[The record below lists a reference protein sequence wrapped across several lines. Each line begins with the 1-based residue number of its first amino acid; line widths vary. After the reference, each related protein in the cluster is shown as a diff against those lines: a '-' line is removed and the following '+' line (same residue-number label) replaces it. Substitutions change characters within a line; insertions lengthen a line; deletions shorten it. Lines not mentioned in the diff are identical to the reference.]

1 MGYTQ
6 MDLSLLYNGQIYL
19 LLIVFV
25 MMIAGMV
32 KEHNLFKDIFCFF
45 EQSLKS
51 KKAIVATVSALTGL
65 LPIKGRVTVSAGML
79 DTLAPAKGCCGREK
93 FGPIDYVSTHHY
105 YFWSP
110 LEKTVILPMA
120 AFGLTY
126 AQWFGI
132 IWPLLAVSIA
142 FIIAYLVWGVK
153 ESEVELGDCG
163 TEIKVS
169 RITRYVFP
177 YIAGVVAIIAG
188 INFIWAFG
196 TLTLYYM
203 ICTQTFNFKK
213 LFGYVDWKLVAWVA
227 AIIVAA
233 NYAVQNTEAIK
244 TFLESSG
251 LDIKTT
257 SGFVMLSLAS
267 FAGAFALGSSSRF
280 GALTVLMSSIY
291 GIEYLPWFF
300 AVDFVGYLISPMH
313 KCVAIGMLYFG
324 TKLRYYATILG
335 AWGSLVI
342 IAGGLTLLV

>member
-1 MGYTQ
+1 
-6 MDLSLLYNGQIYL
+6 MDYSLLYNGQIYL

-32 KEHNLFKDIFCFF
+32 KEHGLFKDIFCFF
-45 EQSLKS
+45 EQSLNS
-51 KKAIVATVSALTGL
+51 KKAVVAVVSALTGL

-79 DTLAPAKGCCGREK
+79 ETLAPDKGCCGREK

-126 AQWFGI
+126 AQFMGI
-132 IWPLLAVSIA
+132 IWPLLAVSVA
-142 FIIAYLVWGVK
+142 FILAYLIWGVK
-153 ESEVELGDCG
+153 ESDVELGDCE

-177 YIAGVVAIIAG
+177 YIAGVGAIIAG
-188 INFIWAFG
+188 VNFLWAFG

-203 ICTQTFNFKK
+203 FCTKTFDIKK
-213 LFGYVDWKLVAWVA
+213 LLGYVDWKLIGWVA
-227 AIIVAA
+227 VIIIAA
-233 NYAVQNTEAIK
+233 NFARENTEAIK
-244 TFLESSG
+244 AYLESSG
-251 LDIKTT
+251 LDINTV
-257 SGFVMLSLAS
+257 SGFTLLSLAS

-280 GALTVLMSSIY
+280 GALTVIMASIY
-291 GIEYLPWFF
+291 GLEYLPWFF

-335 AWGSLVI
+335 IWGGLVI
-342 IAGGLTLLV
+342 ATAGLTLL

>member
-1 MGYTQ
+1 MLTI
-6 MDLSLLYNGQIYL
+6 DTLVNGQIYL

-32 KEHNLFKDIFCFF
+32 KENKLFDDLFCFF

-51 KKAIVATVSALTGL
+51 KKAVVAVVSAITGL

-79 DTLAPAKGCCGREK
+79 ESLAPDRGCCGREK

-126 AQWFGI
+126 GQFMGI

-142 FIIAYLVWGVK
+142 FIVAYLVWGVK
-153 ESEVELGDCG
+153 ESDIELNDC
-163 TEIKVS
+163 TRDIKVS
-169 RITRYVFP
+169 RITRYVLP
-177 YIAGVVAIIAG
+177 YVAGVGAIIAG
-188 INFIWAFG
+188 VDFLWAFG
-196 TLTLYYM
+196 TLTVYYM
-203 ICTQTFNFKK
+203 VVTRTFDILK
-213 LFGYVDWKLVAWVA
+213 LLRFVDWKLIGWVA
-227 AIIVAA
+227 LIIVAA
-233 NYAVQNTEAIK
+233 NFARENTDAIK
-244 TFLESSG
+244 TYLESSG
-251 LDIKTT
+251 LDINTW
-257 SGFVMLSLAS
+257 SGFIYLSIAS

-280 GALTVLMSSIY
+280 GALTIIMASIY

-300 AVDFVGYLISPMH
+300 AVDFVGYLVSPMH

-324 TKLRYYATILG
+324 TKLRYYITILG
-335 AWGSLVI
+335 IWGGLVI
-342 IAGGLTLLV
+342 GAGGLTLLL

>member
-1 MGYTQ
+1 
-6 MDLSLLYNGQIYL
+6 MDYSLLYNGQIYL

-32 KEHNLFKDIFCFF
+32 KEHGLFKDIFCYF
-45 EQSLKS
+45 EQTLRS
-51 KKAIVATVSALTGL
+51 KKAVVAVVSALTGL

-79 DTLAPAKGCCGREK
+79 ETLAPDKGCCGREK

-126 AQWFGI
+126 AQFMGI
-132 IWPLLAVSIA
+132 IWPLLAISVA
-142 FIIAYLVWGVK
+142 FILAYLIWGVK
-153 ESEVELGDCG
+153 ESDVELGDCT

-177 YIAGVVAIIAG
+177 YIAGVGAIIAG
-188 INFIWAFG
+188 IDFLWAFG

-203 ICTQTFNFKK
+203 FCTKTFDIKK
-213 LFGYVDWKLVAWVA
+213 LLGYVDWKLIAWVA
-227 AIIVAA
+227 VIIALA
-233 NYAVQNTEAIK
+233 NFAVQNTDNIK
-244 TFLESSG
+244 DFLGNVG
-251 LDIKTT
+251 LDINTIT
-257 SGFVMLSLAS
+257 GFTLLSLLS
-267 FAGAFALGSSSRF
+267 FGGAFALGSSSRF
-280 GALTVLMSSIY
+280 GALTVLMASIY

-300 AVDFVGYLISPMH
+300 AVDFVGYLVSPMH

-335 AWGSLVI
+335 AWGGLVI
-342 IAGGLTLLV
+342 ATAGIGLIFS

>member
-1 MGYTQ
+1 MEYL
-6 MDLSLLYNGQIYL
+6 DLFYNGQLYL
-19 LLIVFV
+19 FLIVFV

-32 KEHNLFKDIFCFF
+32 KDHGLFKDMFCFF
-45 EQSLKS
+45 EQNLKS
-51 KKAIVATVSALTGL
+51 KKAVVAIVSALTGL

-79 DTLAPAKGCCGREK
+79 ETLAPDKGCCGREK

-126 AQWFGI
+126 AQFMGM

-142 FIIAYLVWGVK
+142 FILAYLIWGVK
-153 ESEVELGDCG
+153 ESDIEIGDCG

-177 YIAGVVAIIAG
+177 YIAGVGAIIAG
-188 INFIWAFG
+188 IDFLWAFG
-196 TLTLYYM
+196 TLTVYYM
-203 ICTQTFNFKK
+203 FCTKTFDVKK
-213 LFGYVDWKLVAWVA
+213 LLGYVDWKLIGWVA
-227 AIIVAA
+227 VIIVAA
-233 NYAVQNTEAIK
+233 NFARENTDAIK
-244 TFLESSG
+244 TYLESSG
-251 LDIKTT
+251 LDINTT
-257 SGFVMLSLAS
+257 SGFALLSLAS

-280 GALTVLMSSIY
+280 GALTVIMASIY

-335 AWGSLVI
+335 LWGGLVI
-342 IAGGLTLLV
+342 SAAAMTLL

>member
-1 MGYTQ
+1 
-6 MDLSLLYNGQIYL
+6 MDYSLLYNGQIYL

-32 KEHNLFKDIFCFF
+32 KEHGLFKDIFCYF
-45 EQSLKS
+45 EQTLKS
-51 KKAIVATVSALTGL
+51 KKAVVAVVSALTGL

-79 DTLAPAKGCCGREK
+79 ETLAPDKGCCGREK

-120 AFGLTY
+120 AFGLSY
-126 AQWFGI
+126 GAWIGI
-132 IWPLLAVSIA
+132 IWPLLLVSIA
-142 FIIAYLVWGVK
+142 FILAYLIWGVK
-153 ESEVELGDCG
+153 ETDIELKDCE
-163 TEIKVS
+163 TDIKIS

-177 YIAGVVAIIAG
+177 YIAGVGAIIAG
-188 INFIWAFG
+188 IDFIWAFG
-196 TLTLYYM
+196 SLTIYYM
-203 ICTQTFNFKK
+203 FCTRTFDLKK
-213 LFGYVDWKLVAWVA
+213 LLGYVDWKLVGWVA
-227 AIIVAA
+227 LIIVAA
-233 NYAVQNTEAIK
+233 NYAVENTDNIK
-244 TFLESSG
+244 NFLGNAG
-251 LDIKTT
+251 LDINTA
-257 SGFVMLSLAS
+257 SGFVLLSLFS

-280 GALTVLMSSIY
+280 GAITVLMASIY

-335 AWGSLVI
+335 LWGGSVI
-342 IAGGLTLLV
+342 ATAGLITFI

>member
-1 MGYTQ
+1 
-6 MDLSLLYNGQIYL
+6 MDYSLVYNGQIYL
-19 LLIVFV
+19 FLIVFV

-32 KEHNLFKDIFCFF
+32 KEHGLFKDMFCFF
-45 EQSLKS
+45 EQNLKS
-51 KKAIVATVSALTGL
+51 KKAVVAIVSALTGL

-79 DTLAPAKGCCGREK
+79 ETLAPDKGCCGREK

-126 AQWFGI
+126 GAFMSMM
-132 IWPLLAVSIA
+132 WPLLAVSIA

-153 ESEVELGDCG
+153 ESDIELGDCG

-177 YIAGVVAIIAG
+177 YIAGVGAIIAG
-188 INFIWAFG
+188 VNFLWAFG

-203 ICTQTFNFKK
+203 FCTKTFDIKK
-213 LFGYVDWKLVAWVA
+213 LLGYVDWKLIGWVA
-227 AIIVAA
+227 AIIIAA
-233 NYAVQNTEAIK
+233 NFARENTEAIK
-244 TFLESSG
+244 AYLESSG
-251 LDIKTT
+251 LDINTV
-257 SGFVMLSLAS
+257 SGFTLLSLAS

-280 GALTVLMSSIY
+280 GALTVIMASIY
-291 GIEYLPWFF
+291 GLEYLPWFF

-335 AWGSLVI
+335 IWGGLVI
-342 IAGGLTLLV
+342 ATAGLTLL

>member
-1 MGYTQ
+1 
-6 MDLSLLYNGQIYL
+6 
-19 LLIVFV
+19 

-32 KEHNLFKDIFCFF
+32 KEHGLFKDIFCYF
-45 EQSLKS
+45 EQNLNS
-51 KKAIVATVSALTGL
+51 KKAVVAIVSALTGL

-126 AQWFGI
+126 AQWLGI
-132 IWPLLAVSIA
+132 IWPLLAVTIA
-142 FIIAYLVWGVK
+142 FILAYLIWGVK
-153 ESEVELGDCG
+153 ESDIELADC
-163 TEIKVS
+163 TTDIKVS

-188 INFIWAFG
+188 IDFLWAFG

-203 ICTQTFNFKK
+203 FCTRTWDLKK
-213 LFGYVDWKLVAWVA
+213 LLGYVDWKLIAWVA
-227 AIIVAA
+227 VIIVAA
-233 NYAVQNTEAIK
+233 NFAVQNTDNIK
-244 TFLESSG
+244 DFLGNAG
-251 LDIKTT
+251 LDINTA
-257 SGFVMLSLAS
+257 SGFALLSLFS

-280 GALTVLMSSIY
+280 GAITVLMASIY

-335 AWGSLVI
+335 LWGGLVI
-342 IAGGLTLLV
+342 ATAGLITYF

>member
-1 MGYTQ
+1 
-6 MDLSLLYNGQIYL
+6 MDYSLIYNGQIYL

-32 KEHNLFKDIFCFF
+32 KEHGLFKDIFCFF

-51 KKAIVATVSALTGL
+51 KKAVVAVVSALTGL

-79 DTLAPAKGCCGREK
+79 ETLAPDKGCCGREK

-120 AFGLTY
+120 AFGLSY
-126 AQWFGI
+126 GAWIGI
-132 IWPLLAVSIA
+132 IWPLLAVTIA
-142 FIIAYLVWGVK
+142 FILAYLIWGVK
-153 ESEVELGDCG
+153 ETDIELKDCE
-163 TEIKVS
+163 TDIKIS

-177 YIAGVVAIIAG
+177 YIAGVGAIIAG
-188 INFIWAFG
+188 IDFIWAFG
-196 TLTLYYM
+196 SLTIYYM
-203 ICTQTFNFKK
+203 FCTRTFDLKK
-213 LFGYVDWKLVAWVA
+213 LLGYVDWKLVGWVA
-227 AIIVAA
+227 LIIIAA
-233 NYAVQNTEAIK
+233 NYAVQNTDNIK
-244 TFLESSG
+244 NFLGNAG
-251 LDIKTT
+251 LDINTV
-257 SGFVMLSLAS
+257 SGFILLSLFS

-280 GALTVLMSSIY
+280 GAITVLMASIY

-335 AWGSLVI
+335 LWGGSVI
-342 IAGGLTLLV
+342 ATAGLITYF

>member
-1 MGYTQ
+1 
-6 MDLSLLYNGQIYL
+6 MDYSLLYNGQIYL

-32 KEHNLFKDIFCFF
+32 KEHGLFRDIFCFF
-45 EQSLKS
+45 EQNLKS
-51 KKAIVATVSALTGL
+51 KKAVVAVVSALTGL

-79 DTLAPAKGCCGREK
+79 ETLAPDKGCCGREK

-126 AQWFGI
+126 AQWIGI
-132 IWPLLAVSIA
+132 IWPLLAISIA
-142 FIIAYLVWGVK
+142 FILAYLIWGVK
-153 ESEVELGDCG
+153 ESDVQLGDCT

-177 YIAGVVAIIAG
+177 YIAGVGAIIAG
-188 INFIWAFG
+188 IDFLWAFG

-203 ICTQTFNFKK
+203 FCTKTFDFKK
-213 LFGYVDWKLVAWVA
+213 LLGYVDWKLVGWVA
-227 AIIVAA
+227 LIIVAA
-233 NYAVQNTEAIK
+233 NYAVSNTDAIK
-244 TFLESSG
+244 DYLTNVG
-251 LDIKTT
+251 LDIETT
-257 SGFVMLSLAS
+257 SGFILLSLLS
-267 FAGAFALGSSSRF
+267 FGGAFALGSSSRF
-280 GALTVLMSSIY
+280 GALTVIMSSIY

-335 AWGSLVI
+335 AWGGLVI
-342 IAGGLTLLV
+342 LAAAGTLLF

>member
-1 MGYTQ
+1 
-6 MDLSLLYNGQIYL
+6 
-19 LLIVFV
+19 

-32 KEHNLFKDIFCFF
+32 KEHGLFKDMFCFF
-45 EQSLKS
+45 EQNLKS
-51 KKAIVATVSALTGL
+51 KKAVVAIVSALTGL

-79 DTLAPAKGCCGREK
+79 DTLAPDKGCCGREK

-120 AFGLTY
+120 AFGLSY
-126 AQWFGI
+126 GAFMSMM
-132 IWPLLAVSIA
+132 WPLLAVSIA

-153 ESEVELGDCG
+153 ESDIELGDCG

-177 YIAGVVAIIAG
+177 YIAGVGAIIAG
-188 INFIWAFG
+188 MNFLWAFG
-196 TLTLYYM
+196 SLTLYYM
-203 ICTQTFNFKK
+203 FCTKTFDLKK
-213 LFGYVDWKLVAWVA
+213 LLGYVDWKLVGWVA
-227 AIIVAA
+227 LIIVAA
-233 NYAVQNTEAIK
+233 NVAVSNTDNIK
-244 TFLESSG
+244 HFLGNAG
-251 LDIKTT
+251 LDINTAN
-257 SGFVMLSLAS
+257 GFILLSLFS

-280 GALTVLMSSIY
+280 GAITVLMASIY
-291 GIEYLPWFF
+291 GLEYLPWFF

-335 AWGSLVI
+335 IWGGLVI
-342 IAGGLTLLV
+342 ATAGLTLL

>member
-1 MGYTQ
+1 
-6 MDLSLLYNGQIYL
+6 MDYSLIYNGQVYL
-19 LLIVFV
+19 FLILFV

-32 KEHNLFKDIFCFF
+32 KEHGLFKDMFCFF
-45 EQSLKS
+45 EQNLKS
-51 KKAIVATVSALTGL
+51 KKAVVAIVSALTGL

-79 DTLAPAKGCCGREK
+79 DTLAPDKGCCGREK

-126 AQWFGI
+126 AQFMGI

-142 FIIAYLVWGVK
+142 FILAYLIWGVK
-153 ESEVELGDCG
+153 ETDIEIGDCG

-177 YIAGVVAIIAG
+177 YIAGVGAIIAG
-188 INFIWAFG
+188 IDFLWAFG

-203 ICTQTFNFKK
+203 FCTRTFDLKK
-213 LFGYVDWKLVAWVA
+213 LLGYVDWKLVGWVA
-227 AIIVAA
+227 LIIVAA
-233 NYAVQNTEAIK
+233 NFARENTEAIK
-244 TFLESSG
+244 AYLESSG
-251 LDIKTT
+251 LDIKTV
-257 SGFVMLSLAS
+257 SGFTLLSLAS

-280 GALTVLMSSIY
+280 GALTVIMASIY

-335 AWGSLVI
+335 VWGGLVI
-342 IAGGLTLLV
+342 ATAGLTLL

>member
-1 MGYTQ
+1 
-6 MDLSLLYNGQIYL
+6 MDYSLIYNGQVYL
-19 LLIVFV
+19 FLIVFV

-32 KEHNLFKDIFCFF
+32 KEHGLFKDMFCFF
-45 EQSLKS
+45 EQNLKS
-51 KKAIVATVSALTGL
+51 KKAVVAIVSALTGL

-79 DTLAPAKGCCGREK
+79 ETLAPDKGCCGREK

-126 AQWFGI
+126 AQFMEI

-142 FIIAYLVWGVK
+142 FILAYLIWGVK
-153 ESEVELGDCG
+153 ESDIEIGDCG

-177 YIAGVVAIIAG
+177 YIAGVGAIIAG
-188 INFIWAFG
+188 IDFLWAFG

-203 ICTQTFNFKK
+203 FCTKTFNLKK
-213 LFGYVDWKLVAWVA
+213 LLGFVDWKLIGWVA
-227 AIIVAA
+227 LIIVAA
-233 NYAVQNTEAIK
+233 NFARENTEAIK
-244 TFLESSG
+244 AYLESSG
-251 LDIKTT
+251 LDIKTV
-257 SGFVMLSLAS
+257 SGFTLLSLAS

-280 GALTVLMSSIY
+280 GALTVIMASIY

-335 AWGSLVI
+335 VWGGLVI
-342 IAGGLTLLV
+342 ATAGLTLL

>member
-1 MGYTQ
+1 MEIV
-6 MDLSLLYNGQIYL
+6 DLILKGQVYL
-19 LLIVFV
+19 FLIVFV

-32 KEHNLFKDIFCFF
+32 KENELFKDIFCFF
-45 EQSLKS
+45 EQNLKS
-51 KKAIVATVSALTGL
+51 KKAVVALVSALTGL

-79 DTLAPAKGCCGREK
+79 DTLAPDKGCCGREK

-126 AQWFGI
+126 GAWIGI

-142 FIIAYLVWGVK
+142 FILAYLIWGVK
-153 ESEVELGDCG
+153 EEEVELKDCN
-163 TEIKVS
+163 TPIKVS

-177 YIAGVVAIIAG
+177 YIAGVGAIIAG
-188 INFIWAFG
+188 VNFLWAFG
-196 TLTLYYM
+196 ALTFYYM
-203 ICTQTFNFKK
+203 LCTKTFDIKK
-213 LFGYVDWKLVAWVA
+213 LLGYVDWKLVGWVA
-227 AIIVAA
+227 LIIALA
-233 NYAVQNTEAIK
+233 NFARENTEQIK
-244 TFLESSG
+244 TFLETSG
-251 LDIKTT
+251 LDITT
-257 SGFVMLSLAS
+257 VSGFTLLSLFS

-280 GALTVLMSSIY
+280 GAITVLMASIY

-335 AWGSLVI
+335 IWGGSVI
-342 IAGGLTLLV
+342 ATAGLITLF

>member
-1 MGYTQ
+1 
-6 MDLSLLYNGQIYL
+6 MDYSVLYNGQIYL

-32 KEHNLFKDIFCFF
+32 KEHGLFKDIFCFF
-45 EQSLKS
+45 EQNLKS
-51 KKAIVATVSALTGL
+51 KKAVVALVSALTGL

-79 DTLAPAKGCCGREK
+79 EALAPDKGCCGREK

-120 AFGLTY
+120 AFGLSY
-126 AQWFGI
+126 SAWLSI

-142 FIIAYLVWGVK
+142 FILAYLIWGVK
-153 ESEVELGDCG
+153 ESDIEINNCGSEV
-163 TEIKVS
+163 KVS

-177 YIAGVVAIIAG
+177 YIAGVGAIIAG
-188 INFIWAFG
+188 IDFLWAFG

-203 ICTQTFNFKK
+203 FCTKTFDPKK
-213 LFGYVDWKLVAWVA
+213 LLGYVDWKLIAWVA
-227 AIIVAA
+227 VIIVAA
-233 NYAVQNTEAIK
+233 NYAVQNTDTIEGYLN
-244 TFLESSG
+244 TVG

-257 SGFVMLSLAS
+257 TGFIALSALS
-267 FAGAFALGSSSRF
+267 FGGAWLLGSSSRF

-335 AWGSLVI
+335 IWGSLM
-342 IAGGLTLLV
+342 IATAGLGLLL

>member
-1 MGYTQ
+1 MEYL
-6 MDLSLLYNGQIYL
+6 DLFYNGQIYL
-19 LLIVFV
+19 FLIVFV

-32 KEHNLFKDIFCFF
+32 KDHGLFKDVFCFF
-45 EQSLKS
+45 EQNLKS
-51 KKAIVATVSALTGL
+51 KKAVVAVVSALTGL

-79 DTLAPAKGCCGREK
+79 DTLAPDKGCCGREK

-120 AFGLTY
+120 AFGLSY
-126 AQWFGI
+126 GAFMSMM
-132 IWPLLAVSIA
+132 WPLLAVSIA

-153 ESEVELGDCG
+153 ESDIQLKDCG

-177 YIAGVVAIIAG
+177 YIAGVVAIVAG
-188 INFIWAFG
+188 VDFMWSFG
-196 TLTLYYM
+196 LLTLYYM
-203 ICTQTFNFKK
+203 FCTATFDIKK
-213 LFGYVDWKLVAWVA
+213 LLGYVDWKLIGWVA
-227 AIIVAA
+227 VIIVAA
-233 NYAVQNTEAIK
+233 NFARENTDAIK
-244 TFLESSG
+244 SYLESSG
-251 LDIKTT
+251 LDINTT
-257 SGFVMLSLAS
+257 SGFTLLSLAS

-280 GALTVLMSSIY
+280 GALTVIMASIY

-335 AWGSLVI
+335 LWGGLVI
-342 IAGGLTLLV
+342 AAAAITLL